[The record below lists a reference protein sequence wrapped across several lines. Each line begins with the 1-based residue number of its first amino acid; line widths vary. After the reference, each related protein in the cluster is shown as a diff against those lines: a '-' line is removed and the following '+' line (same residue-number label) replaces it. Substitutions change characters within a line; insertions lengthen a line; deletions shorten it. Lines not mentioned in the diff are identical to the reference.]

1 MGSTIN
7 VSFQFSSVMG
17 YCTAAAAL
25 AAAAATGAEGTE
37 GADGMTE
44 ATDAVAWLKKPLT
57 FSRSGICCSAR
68 ASAGRARTA
77 VVEKR
82 IIDVRLRCGG
92 LRVAMATN
100 KESRGVCRCL

>member
-1 MGSTIN
+1 MVN
-7 VSFQFSSVMG
+7 VSFQFSSVML
-17 YCTAAAAL
+17 CWTAAAAL

-37 GADGMTE
+37 GAEGMTE

-57 FSRSGICCSAR
+57 FSRRGICCSAR

-82 IIDVRLRCGG
+82 IMDVR
-92 LRVAMATN
+92 
-100 KESRGVCRCL
+100 